1 MATTKILDVKYSWAI
16 SALLRPVPY
25 RKFSRFQAGAPPFGS
40 FQMAEQAP
48 QPTMNWN
55 TAAFLRLGAF
65 SFGITGFFLTMETII
80 LPTLVLD
87 IAPEGAKNTLLGAL
101 GFSGLVTA
109 AVVQPIVGSYS
120 DRTRSPLGRRVPYML
135 FGVVFVCLGLTG
147 LSFTLTL
154 ISFLII
160 WIFIQ
165 ANAGISNAPYLALIG
180 DLVPSSR
187 IGVASSLKVLAD
199 ALGGV
204 VLIAVCGVLVSSY
217 QGPESIKW
225 LRITFGVLGGT
236 LIVTVLISSS
246 IATVGE
252 RATHALRRGATTL
265 GNHRTTGLHPQLHW
279 FLLSRFL
286 LISATFIFPTYGLF
300 FLRDVVIVNNPAQTL
315 GAAVISIGGALAL
328 SVYPAGWLSDRI
340 GRKPV
345 IITGAVGAAAGT
357 MLIFWADDTVQVI
370 AIASVIGL
378 CIGPVLSASWALANE
393 LAVPGREGRHIA
405 IVNLATIGGAAF
417 SKTLGPLVDLS
428 NKLVSTGAGYAGLL
442 AICAVLFIL
451 GSLLLLPLNQTQFQD
466 SGAGEPAVE

>member
-1 MATTKILDVKYSWAI
+1 MD
-16 SALLRPVPY
+16 
-25 RKFSRFQAGAPPFGS
+25 QA
-40 FQMAEQAP
+40 QT
-48 QPTMNWN
+48 QPHLTWN
-55 TAAFLRLGAF
+55 TLAFLRLGAF

-87 IAPEGAKNTLLGAL
+87 IAPEGAKNSMLGAL
-101 GFSGLVTA
+101 GFSGLIA
-109 AVVQPIVGSYS
+109 AALVQPIVGSYS

-135 FGVVFVCLGLTG
+135 GGVLCVCLGLAG

-187 IGVASSLKVLAD
+187 IGVASSLKILAD
-199 ALGGV
+199 AIGAV
-204 VLIAVCGVLVSSY
+204 VLVAVCGSLISFY
-217 QGPESIKW
+217 KGPDSIEW

-236 LIVTVLISSS
+236 LIVTVLVSSS
-246 IATVGE
+246 IAATRE
-252 RATHALRRGATTL
+252 RATRALHRGATTL
-265 GNHRTTGLHPQLHW
+265 RHPTRGLHPHLMW

-286 LISATFIFPTYGLF
+286 LITATFVFPTYGLF
-300 FLRDVVIVNNPAQTL
+300 FLRDVVMVNNPAQTL
-315 GAAVISIGGALAL
+315 GTAVIAIGGALAL

-345 IITGAVGAAAGT
+345 IIGGAVGAAAGSI
-357 MLIFWADDTVQVI
+357 LIFWATHTIQVV
-370 AIASVIGL
+370 AISSVIGL
-378 CIGPVLSASWALANE
+378 CLGPVLSASWALANE
-393 LAVPGREGRHIA
+393 MAVPGREGQHIA

-428 NKLVSTGAGYAGLL
+428 NRFISTDSGYAGLL
-442 AICAVLFIL
+442 FICAFLFVL
-451 GSLLLLPLNQTQFQD
+451 GSILLLPLNQDHEQ
-466 SGAGEPAVE
+466 AIREEEHALE

>member
-1 MATTKILDVKYSWAI
+1 M
-16 SALLRPVPY
+16 
-25 RKFSRFQAGAPPFGS
+25 
-40 FQMAEQAP
+40 E
-48 QPTMNWN
+48 WN

-87 IAPEGAKNTLLGAL
+87 IAPEGAKNTLLGVL

-109 AVVQPIVGSYS
+109 AIVQPIVGSYS

-135 FGVVFVCLGLTG
+135 WGVIFVCLGMTG

-160 WIFIQ
+160 WLFIQ
-165 ANAGISNAPYLALIG
+165 ANAGISAAPYLALIG
-180 DLVPSSR
+180 DLVPTSR
-187 IGVASSLKVLAD
+187 IGVASSLKILAD

-204 VLIAVCGVLVSSY
+204 VLIAVCGVLVSFY
-217 QGPESIKW
+217 KGPDTIEW
-225 LRITFGVLGGT
+225 LRVTFGVLGGT

-246 IATVGE
+246 IAATRE
-252 RATHALRRGATTL
+252 RATHALRRGATTIR
-265 GNHRTTGLHPQLHW
+265 HHPTTGLHPQLHW
-279 FLLSRFL
+279 FLISRFL
-286 LISATFIFPTYGLF
+286 LITATFIFPTYGLF
-300 FLRDVVIVNNPAQTL
+300 FLRDVVMVNNPAQTL
-315 GAAVISIGGALAL
+315 GTAVISIGGALAL

-345 IITGAVGAAAGT
+345 IIAGAVGAAAGSI
-357 MLIFWADDTVQVI
+357 LIFWANDTVQVV
-370 AIASVIGL
+370 AISSVIGL

-442 AICAVLFIL
+442 IICAALFVL
-451 GSLLLLPLNQTQFQD
+451 GSILLLPLNHSPD
-466 SGAGEPAVE
+466 RLAAANEPAIE

>member
-1 MATTKILDVKYSWAI
+1 
-16 SALLRPVPY
+16 
-25 RKFSRFQAGAPPFGS
+25 
-40 FQMAEQAP
+40 
-48 QPTMNWN
+48 
-55 TAAFLRLGAF
+55 
-65 SFGITGFFLTMETII
+65 METII
-80 LPTLVLD
+80 LPTLVLG
-87 IAPEGAKNTLLGAL
+87 IAPEGAKNTLLGVL

-109 AVVQPIVGSYS
+109 AIVQPIVGSYS

-135 FGVVFVCLGLTG
+135 WGVFFVCLGLTG

-160 WIFIQ
+160 WLFIQ
-165 ANAGISNAPYLALIG
+165 ANAGISTAPYLALIG
-180 DLVPSSR
+180 DLVPTSR
-187 IGVASSLKVLAD
+187 IGVASSLKILAD

-204 VLIAVCGVLVSSY
+204 VLIAVCGVLISFY
-217 QGPESIKW
+217 EGPETIEW
-225 LRITFGVLGGT
+225 LRVTFGVLGGT

-246 IATVGE
+246 IAATRE
-252 RATHALRRGATTL
+252 RATDALRRGATTF
-265 GNHRTTGLHPQLHW
+265 GHHFTTGLHPQLHW

-300 FLRDVVIVNNPAQTL
+300 FLRDVVMVNNPAQTL
-315 GAAVISIGGALAL
+315 GTAVISIGGALAL

-345 IITGAVGAAAGT
+345 IIAGAVGAAAGSI
-357 MLIFWADDTVQVI
+357 LIFWANNTVQVV
-370 AIASVIGL
+370 AISSGIGL

-442 AICAVLFIL
+442 IICALLFVL
-451 GSLLLLPLNQTQFQD
+451 GSILLLPLNHSPDQLAATHD
-466 SGAGEPAVE
+466 PAIE

>member
-1 MATTKILDVKYSWAI
+1 MENLIPHPILH
-16 SALLRPVPY
+16 
-25 RKFSRFQAGAPPFGS
+25 
-40 FQMAEQAP
+40 
-48 QPTMNWN
+48 WN
-55 TAAFLRLGAF
+55 TIALLRLGAF

-87 IAPEGAKNTLLGAL
+87 IAPEGAKNTWLGIL

-109 AVVQPIVGSYS
+109 AVIQPIVGSYS

-135 FGVVFVCLGLTG
+135 WGVFFVCLGLTG

-165 ANAGISNAPYLALIG
+165 ANAGISTAPYLALIG
-180 DLVPSSR
+180 DLVPNSR
-187 IGVASSLKVLAD
+187 IGVASSLKILSD

-204 VLIAVCGVLVSSY
+204 VLVAVCGVLISFY
-217 QGPESIKW
+217 RGPDTIEW

-236 LIVTVLISSS
+236 LMVTVLISSS
-246 IATVGE
+246 IAAPRE

-265 GNHRTTGLHPQLHW
+265 GHHFRTGLHPQLHW

-286 LISATFIFPTYGLF
+286 LITATFIFPTYGLF
-300 FLRDVVIVNNPAQTL
+300 FLRDVVMVSNPAQTL
-315 GAAVISIGGALAL
+315 GTAVLSIGGALAL
-328 SVYPAGWLSDRI
+328 SVYPAGWISDRI

-345 IITGAVGAAAGT
+345 IITGAVGAAAGSV
-357 MLIFWADDTVQVI
+357 LIFWATNTVQVV
-370 AIASVIGL
+370 AIASIIGL
-378 CIGPVLSASWALANE
+378 CLGPVLSASWALANE

-442 AICAVLFIL
+442 VICATLFIL
-451 GSLLLLPLNQTQFQD
+451 GSILLLPLNQAQEQRAA
-466 SGAGEPAVE
+466 AGEPATE